1 MSLAAKLVK
10 LRKEKNF
17 TQQQL
22 ADAVGIHVN
31 SLKKYES
38 EQALPSLEVLKKL
51 SKFWHVS
58 TDYLLFDE
66 HERGP
71 NKDLTMQL
79 EAINQ
84 FDEEDKTLVLGVL
97 EGLILKHQAKQS
109 MQRQLTQR
117 TARQDKVSNSALIV
131 ETSF

>member
-1 MSLAAKLVK
+1 M
-10 LRKEKNF
+10 
-17 TQQQL
+17 
-22 ADAVGIHVN
+22 
-31 SLKKYES
+31 
-38 EQALPSLEVLKKL
+38 
-51 SKFWHVS
+51 S

-84 FDEEDKTLVLGVL
+84 FDEEDKCLVLGVL

-109 MQRQLTQR
+109 MQRQMTQR
-117 TARQDKVSNSALIV
+117 TARQERASGPALIG
-131 ETSF
+131 EASF

>member
-1 MSLAAKLVK
+1 MSLATKLIK

-51 SKFWHVS
+51 SVFWHVS
-58 TDYLLFDE
+58 TDFLLFDE
-66 HERGP
+66 YERGP
-71 NKDLTMQL
+71 DKDLSMQL

-84 FDEEDKTLVLGVL
+84 FDDEDRMLALGVL

-109 MQRQLTQR
+109 LNRLGLAKTTRGLEPQE
-117 TARQDKVSNSALIV
+117 A
-131 ETSF
+131 

>member
-51 SKFWHVS
+51 S
-58 TDYLLFDE
+58 
-66 HERGP
+66 
-71 NKDLTMQL
+71 
-79 EAINQ
+79 
-84 FDEEDKTLVLGVL
+84 
-97 EGLILKHQAKQS
+97 
-109 MQRQLTQR
+109 
-117 TARQDKVSNSALIV
+117 
-131 ETSF
+131 